1 MADDPRDAGLRRQ
14 LANLGARR
22 IAGWKVGLTSGAARD
37 SMGAG
42 FRPFGYVLGERAFE
56 SGATIALAGFT
67 HGAVVRV
74 GVENELCFRMGSTLA
89 ADASRADAMAA
100 VETVAAGFEIN
111 EQRLARDAGVAER
124 LADGLNQWGI
134 VFGHERPLDWQSF
147 DFGALSVSLS
157 RDGEAVETVAADGHI
172 DDHFDSIAA
181 LARQL
186 ARFGRSLTAG
196 SRVITGSYT
205 RQPVTEPGRWAGDFG
220 PVIGGVSVEFA

>member
-14 LANLGARR
+14 LANLATRP

-42 FRPFGYVLGERAFE
+42 FRPFGYVLGDRAFE
-56 SGATIALAGFT
+56 SGARIALTGFT
-67 HGAVVRV
+67 HGQVVRV
-74 GVENELCFRMGSTLA
+74 GVENELCFRIGSTLA
-89 ADASRADAMAA
+89 GDASRADAMAA

-134 VFGHERPLDWQSF
+134 VFGDERTLDWQSF

-220 PVIGGVSVEFA
+220 PVIGEVSVEFA